1 MRKSNIIIFI
11 VILLVI
17 IGIFG
22 YAIWDANNSLNEIN
36 SNESMTEQNELIE
49 NNMAHNEVEKNI
61 IQNNTIDTNT
71 NVSTIDYVG
80 EWYISEDAYLHAERI
95 DNIMERKEENTI
107 STEDFEIQMKAES
120 NTNIVELDVEEYF
133 QNKIKFDFKLISPA
147 PAQREGK
154 LDDIVVDITNG
165 VGTFTY
171 TDNWGTSGLGTI
183 TLSNNKIE
191 LRLETTKVAQ
201 GAQWGVEG
209 VYTFS
214 YKRAD

>member
-1 MRKSNIIIFI
+1 MRKSNILIFI
-11 VILLVI
+11 VILLVV

-22 YAIWDANNSLNEIN
+22 YAIWDANKELNEFNANQNTEMIGIN
-36 SNESMTEQNELIE
+36 NENTVEQNQVQE
-49 NNMAHNEVEKNI
+49 NIVNVEG
-61 IQNNTIDTNT
+61 NTE
-71 NVSTIDYVG
+71 STTDYVG

-95 DNIMERKEENTI
+95 DNIMERKEKNTI
-107 STEDFEIQMKAES
+107 STEDFEIQMKAER

-147 PAQREGK
+147 PTQREGK

-171 TDNWGTSGLGTI
+171 TDNWGASGLGTI

-214 YKRAD
+214 YKSVD